1 MANVGRHVGFVGH
14 MVSVVGR
21 SQCPLGAGVTSVPM
35 GTCSQWGRRHFFP
48 PSEPYSYS
56 TELAA
61 WSSPYWLWPPW
72 WHLHFTHQGRV
83 GLHWGV
89 RKSELGFSCS
99 LLDFI
104 SVVAVAVGNYSLVFE
119 GNSSAMNSS
128 AKLHLPALVAQTHLG
143 KEGFRRSPIGLY
155 RPLLEKF
162 ISWVS
167 SRRGPPKFAQ
177 DNAWQWGRQLG
188 RLWVCSC
195 HCQCARA
202 CVDCL
207 LNGISQPK

>member
-1 MANVGRHVGFVGH
+1 MLLSPEWNGKRRQTCRVCRAHGVSCWQEPMSSWGWCHICPHGH
-14 MVSVVGR
+14 MFTMGKETFLPSLWALFLQHWAGCMIFTILTVTPVVA
-21 SQCPLGAGVTSVPM
+21 SSF
-35 GTCSQWGRRHFFP
+35 H
-48 PSEPYSYS
+48 PSGSCWI
-56 TELAA
+56 TL
-61 WSSPYWLWPPW
+61 
-72 WHLHFTHQGRV
+72 R
-83 GLHWGV
+83 GV

-99 LLDFI
+99 LWDFI

-207 LNGISQPK
+207 

>member
-14 MVSVVGR
+14 VASVVGR
-21 SQCPLGAGVTSVPM
+21 SQCPLGAGATSVSM

-72 WHLHFTHQGRV
+72 WHLPFTHQGRV

-162 ISWVS
+162 FLSFLKERPTQI
-167 SRRGPPKFAQ
+167 
-177 DNAWQWGRQLG
+177 
-188 RLWVCSC
+188 CS
-195 HCQCARA
+195 
-202 CVDCL
+202 
-207 LNGISQPK
+207 G